1 MKLAILISL
10 IQLINAF
17 PKWDTPSTPR
27 WRRDAEAER
36 HRVAGNCKFY
46 MMKSDVSPSFHPN
59 CIIHNRIKICFQLL
73 QIYSTDSASFWIS
86 ETHPKRVM
94 VLSPDHIHFYHV
106 TPGALL

>member
-1 MKLAILISL
+1 MKLAILITL

-46 MMKSDVSPSFHPN
+46 MMKGD
-59 CIIHNRIKICFQLL
+59 L
-73 QIYSTDSASFWIS
+73 IS
-86 ETHPKRVM
+86 
-94 VLSPDHIHFYHV
+94 LIFYLRFSQYITV
-106 TPGALL
+106 